1 MMRLPE
7 GPGSRVLL
15 VVRQSD
21 VLERHYKKLPDDI
34 AKNIGVSGWV
44 LTSVCLETPI
54 SKVPHSED

>member
-21 VLERHYKKLPDDI
+21 VLERHYKKLPDDVTTI
-34 AKNIGVSGWV
+34 IGVSGWALV
-44 LTSVCLETPI
+44 IC
-54 SKVPHSED
+54 

>member
-21 VLERHYKKLPDDI
+21 VLERHYKKLLDDV
-34 AKNIGVSGWV
+34 AKNIGVSGWA
-44 LTSVCLETPI
+44 LTRLAGHHATHAVFAI
-54 SKVPHSED
+54 HG

>member
-21 VLERHYKKLPDDI
+21 VLERHYKKLPDDVT
-34 AKNIGVSGWV
+34 KNIGVSGWALV
-44 LTSVCLETPI
+44 SACPETPI
-54 SKVPHSED
+54 SKVPHCED